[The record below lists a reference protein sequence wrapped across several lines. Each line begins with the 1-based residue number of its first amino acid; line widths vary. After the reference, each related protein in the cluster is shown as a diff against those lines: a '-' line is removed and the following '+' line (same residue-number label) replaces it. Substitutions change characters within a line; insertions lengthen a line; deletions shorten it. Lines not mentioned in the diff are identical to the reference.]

1 MGMNDLYLDAQS
13 QGYYESDKNP
23 CACCVGDAFITELIE
38 KNNEIKQCDF
48 CKKRA
53 KTISVNCILE
63 RFMRFIC
70 FFYDRAVE
78 SCPVEH
84 GEYLLPTI
92 DVYELAD
99 DYLNVKKDNL
109 FEFLKDQLVL
119 DEVYCEKLNDYGNE
133 IVYSPLWMWN
143 EFSRQLKHEMRF
155 FFWRNSDHTFHDEPL
170 PYSILFEISK
180 NVEFFNFVKKIPEG
194 TSLFRARSGNNFPH
208 TPQALGAAPDNIAPD
223 NRMSPAGISLF
234 YSSSDF
240 KTCLSE
246 VRESQSTFTVGEWV
260 TCHDMLFLDLSQYLN
275 QENNYHLPNIS
286 IFDSDN
292 LDKIPI
298 RNFFADF
305 LSDVNK
311 KIDREDLSKRYEYV
325 PTQVVAEFFRH
336 IYRTS
341 SGEKLSGIIYPS
353 CQNPE
358 GKNFVIFC
366 GQRGCLPPERTQFV
380 KLKTIQTVD

>member
-1 MGMNDLYLDAQS
+1 
-13 QGYYESDKNP
+13 
-23 CACCVGDAFITELIE
+23 
-38 KNNEIKQCDF
+38 
-48 CKKRA
+48 
-53 KTISVNCILE
+53 
-63 RFMRFIC
+63 
-70 FFYDRAVE
+70 
-78 SCPVEH
+78 
-84 GEYLLPTI
+84 
-92 DVYELAD
+92 
-99 DYLNVKKDNL
+99 
-109 FEFLKDQLVL
+109 
-119 DEVYCEKLNDYGNE
+119 
-133 IVYSPLWMWN
+133 
-143 EFSRQLKHEMRF
+143 
-155 FFWRNSDHTFHDEPL
+155 
-170 PYSILFEISK
+170 
-180 NVEFFNFVKKIPEG
+180 
-194 TSLFRARSGNNFPH
+194 
-208 TPQALGAAPDNIAPD
+208 
-223 NRMSPAGISLF
+223 
-234 YSSSDF
+234 
-240 KTCLSE
+240 
-246 VRESQSTFTVGEWV
+246 
-260 TCHDMLFLDLSQYLN
+260 MLFLDLSQYLN

-353 CQNPE
+353 CQNPG